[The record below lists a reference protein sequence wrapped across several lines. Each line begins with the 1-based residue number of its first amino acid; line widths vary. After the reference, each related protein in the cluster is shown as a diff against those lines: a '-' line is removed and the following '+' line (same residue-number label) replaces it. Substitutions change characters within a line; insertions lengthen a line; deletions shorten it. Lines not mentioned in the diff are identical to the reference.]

1 MWPYAEEINFPARFI
16 LPSLNWYGDGTT
28 DDNINSS
35 SLKENIQIDIVRNNI
50 VVFYPGENVLLAK
63 LVVLNADEKI

>member
-1 MWPYAEEINFPARFI
+1 MLQQDPIVSVCVSIMEMWPYAEEINFPARFI
-16 LPSLNWYGDGTT
+16 LPSLKWYGDGTT

-50 VVFYPGENVLLAK
+50 VVFYPG
-63 LVVLNADEKI
+63 